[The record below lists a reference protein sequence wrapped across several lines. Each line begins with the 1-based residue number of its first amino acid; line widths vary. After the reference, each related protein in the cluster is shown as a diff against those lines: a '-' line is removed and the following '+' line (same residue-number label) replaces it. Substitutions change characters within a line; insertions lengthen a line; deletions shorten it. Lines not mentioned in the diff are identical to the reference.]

1 MIKAKLDEGSPIS
14 LHVLLVQG
22 VIAAEVV
29 YSYKWLP
36 KNGTQRGIHG
46 IRWLQK

>member
-1 MIKAKLDEGSPIS
+1 MRWTKIVRKHVIKAKLDEGSPIS

-29 YSYKWLP
+29 YSYK
-36 KNGTQRGIHG
+36 
-46 IRWLQK
+46 